1 MATLEKI
8 RQRKKILA
16 IVIGGALLA
25 FIIEVGIEAL
35 GRQASN
41 STAAKVG
48 NEKIDIMQFQKR
60 VEKEAARDQNNQQA
74 QQMDQATRQQQ
85 VLNEM
90 INEKLLNNEYEAAGI
105 YVTDNEISEIMIGKN
120 AAPAAVQFAQ
130 QAGAETPAQ
139 LYDFISNPAKQGV
152 QESQVA
158 ELRAAWNDLR
168 DNMVDQLKITK
179 LQMLIAGG
187 LQANDLDRQ
196 QMIDDEANTCYINF
210 VKKDLASLPDDKY
223 PVSDQELKA
232 EWDKMKSNFAIEEEN
247 RTIHYIASRVVP
259 SPADIEVANKVADAA
274 YLALQRGSGI
284 DSVRILGTV
293 KIDTARYATDKL
305 PNNLKSWV
313 TSSAIGATKRDSTA
327 GANKYR
333 MYKVMNKLVSVDS
346 ILVDV
351 LAVPGAK
358 SAQDS
363 ALAMLNSGKSIADV
377 SKAIKGAQGDT
388 AQWIQIVSYPDSIKN
403 KLVAAGGEFFSL
415 VSNDQG
421 AQLVKVTQKKAP
433 KTFYTVATV
442 THEAY
447 ASQKTIDDARNKLQD
462 FLNANK
468 TAADF
473 EKNAAK
479 AGFNALEAMIT
490 PSTPQ
495 LGQSPYGGGIKETR
509 KAIKWAFDSKKGQVS
524 PIFSDNND
532 YFVAVALDDIY
543 ADGYLPYTAENV
555 KKMLTTRV
563 RNSKKADDLM
573 KQYEGKAK
581 DLNAYATLMG
591 AKIDTTQVVFGSN
604 FASKL
609 EDEPA
614 IMGRIV
620 GTKQGEVKLWK
631 GENGV
636 YAFQVV
642 KVEKAARVPSKE
654 ELNQRYAQQGG
665 GIAANP
671 QAIPAILAKATK
683 VKRSLI
689 NFY

>member
-1 MATLEKI
+1 M
-8 RQRKKILA
+8 
-16 IVIGGALLA
+16 
-25 FIIEVGIEAL
+25 
-35 GRQASN
+35 
-41 STAAKVG
+41 
-48 NEKIDIMQFQKR
+48 
-60 VEKEAARDQNNQQA
+60 
-74 QQMDQATRQQQ
+74 
-85 VLNEM
+85 
-90 INEKLLNNEYEAAGI
+90 
-105 YVTDNEISEIMIGKN
+105 
-120 AAPAAVQFAQ
+120 
-130 QAGAETPAQ
+130 
-139 LYDFISNPAKQGV
+139 ISN
-152 QESQVA
+152 E
-158 ELRAAWNDLR
+158 
-168 DNMVDQLKITK
+168 
-179 LQMLIAGG
+179 
-187 LQANDLDRQ
+187 
-196 QMIDDEANTCYINF
+196 
-210 VKKDLASLPDDKY
+210 
-223 PVSDQELKA
+223 
-232 EWDKMKSNFAIEEEN
+232 
-247 RTIHYIASRVVP
+247 
-259 SPADIEVANKVADAA
+259 
-274 YLALQRGSGI
+274 
-284 DSVRILGTV
+284 
-293 KIDTARYATDKL
+293 
-305 PNNLKSWV
+305 
-313 TSSAIGATKRDSTA
+313 
-327 GANKYR
+327 
-333 MYKVMNKLVSVDS
+333 
-346 ILVDV
+346 
-351 LAVPGAK
+351 
-358 SAQDS
+358 
-363 ALAMLNSGKSIADV
+363 
-377 SKAIKGAQGDT
+377 
-388 AQWIQIVSYPDSIKN
+388 
-403 KLVAAGGEFFSL
+403 
-415 VSNDQG
+415 QG

-479 AGFNALEAMIT
+479 AGFNAVEAMIT

-555 KKMLTTRV
+555 KNMLTTRV
-563 RNSKKADDLM
+563 RNSKKANDLM

-581 DLNAYATLMG
+581 DLNGYATLMG
-591 AKIDTTQVVFGSN
+591 AKVDTTQVVFGSN

-642 KVEKAARVPSKE
+642 KVEKAARIPSKE

-665 GIAANP
+665 GTAANP